1 MLAGKEVKIVLAKFD
16 AQKLRK
22 IRKEQKM
29 TQSSLAEKANS
40 TDRYIRDL
48 ESGRKNNPSAI
59 LLCQMSGA
67 LGVQMDD
74 LMDIRGDDSSN
85 G

>member
-1 MLAGKEVKIVLAKFD
+1 MLAKFD

-67 LGVQMDD
+67 LGVRMDD